1 MTITKMILNTPLR
14 KTYVQYVETD
24 EAIESI
30 IGEIATSTAENYTS
44 MHNQIS
50 VSVQKFVNS

>member
-1 MTITKMILNTPLR
+1 MILNTPLR